1 MFSMLF
7 NPKPARL
14 YIKLMLLILLLTG
27 SRVETDL
34 QKSTIIKIIP
44 TVSASRNKLRI
55 HVVIYFFFLF
65 LQTFTQTITI
75 SFAMLQTR
83 SLNANYFESN
93 KLDLRNKTSKN
104 CSFKFQKSAMLF
116 CLKEKLTVAVTADK
130 YFCTLS

>member
-44 TVSASRNKLRI
+44 TVSAFRNKLRI

-65 LQTFTQTITI
+65 LHTFIQTITI